1 MEVFILVTGGAGFIG
16 SCLVERLLR
25 NPDYKVVIA
34 DNLST
39 GDKRKLPSATNPN
52 WKFIQCDVNDY
63 QSIASVMHLYHFDYV
78 FHYAAM
84 VGVQR
89 TQQHPLAVL
98 TDIDGIR
105 NVCKLSKDT
114 GVKRVFFSSSSE
126 VYGEPFEIP
135 QRVDTT
141 PLNSRVPYAVVK
153 NLGEAYLRSYNQEFG
168 LEYSIFRFFNTYG
181 PRQSSDFV
189 ISRFI
194 HKALNNVDIQVYGDG
209 KQTRT
214 FCFIDDNIEACVNAF
229 EHDLLIN
236 DVANIG
242 GDKEYSIG
250 DLATMIV
257 EKTGSKSRIV
267 NVTPLK
273 DGDMRRRCPDNTFMK
288 TTLLNNRPLTTLSE
302 GIDIILRE
310 GLFDMNIRKE

>member
-1 MEVFILVTGGAGFIG
+1 MDVNILVTGGAGFIG

-25 NPDYKVVIA
+25 NSNYKIVIA

-39 GDKRKLPSATNPN
+39 GDKRKLPSVTNPN
-52 WKFIQCDVNDY
+52 WKFINCDVNDY
-63 QSIASVMHLYHFDYV
+63 QSIASVMHLNHFDYV

-105 NVCKLSKDT
+105 NVYKLSKDT

-153 NLGEAYLRSYNQEFG
+153 NLGEAYLRSYYQEFG
-168 LEYSIFRFFNTYG
+168 MEYSIFRFFNTYG

-189 ISRFI
+189 ISRFLF
-194 HKALNNVDIQVYGDG
+194 KALNNIDIEVYGDG
-209 KQTRT
+209 NQTRT
-214 FCFIDDNIEACVNAF
+214 FCYIDDNNDACVNAF
-229 EHDLLIN
+229 GQNLLIN
-236 DVANIG
+236 EVANIG
-242 GDKEYSIG
+242 GDKEYTIR
-250 DLATMIV
+250 DLAAMIV

-267 NVTPLK
+267 NVKPLE

-302 GIDIILRE
+302 GIDNILRE
-310 GLFDMNIRKE
+310 GVFDMNQSKE